1 MLLSLISLSE
11 SGHAAEGVN
20 PYVVG
25 GVVLLFLLFLLFVV
39 LVVGGG
45 RDHT

>member
-11 SGHAAEGVN
+11 STHPGEGVN

-25 GVVLLFLLFLLFVV
+25 GGAFGFLVAMLLLV
-39 LVVGGG
+39 LVIGGG

>member
-1 MLLSLISLSE
+1 MLLRLISLSE
-11 SGHAAEGVN
+11 SAHGSEGVN

-25 GVVLLFLLFLLFVV
+25 GGTLALLVLLLFVV
-39 LVVGGG
+39 TVGGGG